1 MNFLEDPFFKNLLA
15 RLNQP
20 GVVGLALTGSY
31 TRGAQDAHSDVDVD
45 IFVETLPADSYTL
58 RIIDGRLVSLKY
70 ILLRD
75 EYTSLTKP
83 EKAVW
88 AVPGLKQMHIL
99 ADETGQI
106 AKLKQ
111 TAFDFNWQKLQPA
124 ANEYA
129 VAELMGCSEEA
140 QKIIGGLLRE
150 DESKVLY
157 AAWGMFKN
165 LSYAAAVQA
174 GLMIE
179 SENRIFD
186 LMQAHFKENPAWIR
200 AFRLSFG
207 MDMGNAGTPAYQTRG
222 HAALDLYQQ
231 SALLFADLITDQYR
245 EVIDNTLKLIS
256 SFRGDAHA

>member
-1 MNFLEDPFFKNLLA
+1 MNFLEDPFFKNLAA

-45 IFVETLPADSYTL
+45 IFVESLPAETYTL

-70 ILLRD
+70 LLLRD

-99 ADETGQI
+99 VDETGQL

-150 DESKVLY
+150 DESKALY

-186 LMQAHFKENPAWIR
+186 LMQTHFKENPAWVR

-207 MDMGNAGTPAYQTRG
+207 MDVGDADIPAYQTRG

-231 SALLFADLITDQYR
+231 SALLFADLITDEHR
-245 EVIDNTLKLIS
+245 EVIENTLKLIS

>member
-1 MNFLEDPFFKNLLA
+1 MNPLDDPFIQNLAA

-20 GVVGLALTGSY
+20 GVIGLALTGSY
-31 TRGAQDAHSDVDVD
+31 SRGMQDAHSDVDVD
-45 IFVETLPADSYTL
+45 IFVETLPVDSYTL

-75 EYTSLTKP
+75 EYDSLTKP

-88 AVPGLKQMHIL
+88 AVPGLKQLLIL

-124 ANEYA
+124 ANQYA
-129 VAELMGCSEEA
+129 VDELMGCSEEA
-140 QKIIGGLLRE
+140 QKIIGGLLHE
-150 DESKVLY
+150 DESKVMY

-207 MDMGNAGTPAYQTRG
+207 MDAGDANVPAYQTRG

-231 SALLFADLITDQYR
+231 SALLFADLITDEHR
-245 EVIDNTLKLIS
+245 EVIENTLKLIS
-256 SFRGDAHA
+256 TFRGDAHA

>member
-1 MNFLEDPFFKNLLA
+1 MNFLEDPFFKTLSA

-31 TRGAQDAHSDVDVD
+31 SRGAQDAHSDVDVD

-99 ADETGQI
+99 TDETGQI

-111 TAFDFNWQKLQPA
+111 MAFDFNWQKLQPA
-124 ANEYA
+124 ANQYA

-157 AAWGMFKN
+157 AAWGMFKT
-165 LSYAAAVQA
+165 LSFAAAVQA

-186 LMQAHFKENPAWIR
+186 LMQAHFKENPAWVR

-207 MDMGNAGTPAYQTRG
+207 MDVGNAGTPAYQTRG

-231 SALLFADLITDQYR
+231 SALLFADLITDEHR
-245 EVIDNTLKLIS
+245 AVIENTLKLIS
-256 SFRGDAHA
+256 SFKGDVHD